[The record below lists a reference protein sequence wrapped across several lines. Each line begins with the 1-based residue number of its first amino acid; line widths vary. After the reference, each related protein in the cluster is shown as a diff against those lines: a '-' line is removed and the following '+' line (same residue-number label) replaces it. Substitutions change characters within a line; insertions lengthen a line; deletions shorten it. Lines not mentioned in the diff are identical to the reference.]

1 MRGVAVHL
9 DPDVK
14 LWPLTVADVDRMV
27 ADGSL
32 GEDDRVELLD
42 GVLVEVSPQSPE
54 HSAVLSALIMLLVPP
69 AAAQDLSLLSQAPLL
84 VARQSSRPEPDVAV
98 VRRPEPGRHPSE
110 ALLVVEIAISSRQ
123 LDLNAKAA
131 IYAEAGVPDYWVV
144 DVAAREVVVHRE
156 PAAGRYALIRRV
168 REGEVVDAA
177 LLPVTVA
184 VAALLADVAPA

>member
-1 MRGVAVHL
+1 MAVHL

-27 ADGSL
+27 AEGSL

-54 HSAVLSALIMLLVPP
+54 HAAVLRELFALLAPIALEG
-69 AAAQDLSLLSQAPLL
+69 DLQVASQAPLL
-84 VARQSSRPEPDVAV
+84 VARQSSRPEPDMAV
-98 VRRPEPGRHPSE
+98 VRRPGPGRHPTE

-144 DVAAREVVVHRE
+144 DVAGREVVVHRE
-156 PAAGRYALIRRV
+156 PAAGRYGLVRRV
-168 REGEVVDAA
+168 REGESVEAA
-177 LLPVTVA
+177 LLPVRVQVT
-184 VAALLADVAPA
+184 ALLADVEPA